1 MNFIRKIL
9 GSLPDSIFIRLAY
22 LVRQRRIPNFRT
34 PKTLNEKL
42 GYIKLNRT
50 NYQLR
55 CDVVDRLKVRDYVQ
69 CEAPSCELIK
79 NLWVGKRFDREVWN
93 GLPQKFVI
101 KANHGSGMVKVVDKS
116 NDSFDGVSS
125 SADAWLVTDYAH
137 RGREWFYAAVEPCLI
152 VEEFL
157 QFKNDVPPDYKFF
170 CINGHVEMVQVDL
183 DRFNGHVRNLYSRD
197 FKLMGASLHYP
208 KGYVIEKPS
217 MYEKALEIA
226 ELLAVDFDFIRVDL
240 YLLEERVLFG
250 ELTNIPGNGLE
261 RFDPFA
267 LDVEL
272 GAKLRLD

>member
-1 MNFIRKIL
+1 MSFIRKIL
-9 GSLPDSIFIRLAY
+9 AGLPDSIFVRLAY
-22 LVRQRRIPNFRT
+22 LVRQRRIANFRA

-55 CDVVDRLKVRDYVQ
+55 CDVVDRLNVRDYVQ
-69 CEAPSCELIK
+69 GKAPLCELI
-79 NLWVGKRFDREVWN
+79 NNIWVGKCFEREVWD

-101 KANHGSGMVKVVDKS
+101 KANHGSGMVKVVDKA
-116 NDSFDGVSS
+116 NDSFESVSS
-125 SADAWLVTDYAH
+125 SANAWLAADYAY

-170 CINGHVEMVQVDL
+170 CINGRVEMVQVDL

-197 FKLMGASLHYP
+197 FELLDASLHYP
-208 KGYVIEKPS
+208 RGYAIEKPS
-217 MYEKALEIA
+217 MYEKALDIA
-226 ELLAVDFDFIRVDL
+226 ELLAADFDFIRVDL
-240 YLLEERVLFG
+240 YLLEDRVLFG

-261 RFDPFA
+261 RFVPFS
-267 LDVEL
+267 LDIEL